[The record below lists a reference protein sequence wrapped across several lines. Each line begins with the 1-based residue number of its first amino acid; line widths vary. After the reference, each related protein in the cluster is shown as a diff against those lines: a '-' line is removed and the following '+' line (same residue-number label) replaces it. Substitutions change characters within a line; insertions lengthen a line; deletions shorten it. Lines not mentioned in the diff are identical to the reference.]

1 VSELTPAASRT
12 TRSLSSG
19 VLGVL
24 VFAATEATLFGTLIA
39 TYFYLRLNAD
49 RWPPEGV
56 EEPTVALP
64 IAITAAL
71 VLTTAPVL
79 LAAVAAARGRRA
91 SAWLLVLGAALIQAG
106 YLAWQI
112 VLYFDDLSKFGPD
125 ETTYGSIYFT
135 LLGTHHIHVAIGLL
149 LDLWV
154 LVRLAAGLTPYRV
167 STVRVVAIYWVL
179 VNAIAVLVTATQV
192 SAA

>member
-12 TRSLSSG
+12 RSPSSA

-49 RWPPEGV
+49 RWPPQGV
-56 EEPTVALP
+56 EAPAVALP
-64 IAITAAL
+64 VALTAAL

-79 LAAVAAARGRRA
+79 LAAVAAARGRRGA
-91 SAWLLVLGAALIQAG
+91 AWLLVLGATVVQAG

-112 VLYFDDLSKFGPD
+112 VLYFDDLSKFAPD

-154 LVRLAAGLTPYRV
+154 LARVAAGLTSYRV
-167 STVRVVAIYWVL
+167 TTVRVVAIYWVL
-179 VNAIAVLVTATQV
+179 VNAVAVLVTATQV

>member
-1 VSELTPAASRT
+1 MTELTPAASRP
-12 TRSLSSG
+12 RSPSSG
-19 VLGVL
+19 ILGVL

-49 RWPPEGV
+49 AWPPQGV
-56 EEPTVALP
+56 EAPALALPVAL
-64 IAITAAL
+64 TAAL
-71 VLTTAPVL
+71 VLTTAPLL
-79 LAAVAAARGRRA
+79 LAAAAAARGRRA
-91 SAWLLVLGAALIQAG
+91 RAWLLVLGATVVQAG

-112 VLYFDDLSKFGPD
+112 VLYFDDLSKFAPD

-154 LVRLAAGLTPYRV
+154 LARVAAGLTSYRV
-167 STVRVVAIYWVL
+167 TTVRVVAIYWVL
-179 VNAIAVLVTATQV
+179 VNAVAVLVTATQV

>member
-1 VSELTPAASRT
+1 VSELTPAASRS
-12 TRSLSSG
+12 RSPSSG
-19 VLGVL
+19 ILGVL

-49 RWPPEGV
+49 AWPPQGV
-56 EEPTVALP
+56 EAPAVALP
-64 IAITAAL
+64 VALTAAL
-71 VLTTAPVL
+71 VLTTAPLL
-79 LAAVAAARGRRA
+79 LAAAAAARGRRA
-91 SAWLLVLGAALIQAG
+91 SAWLLVLGATVVQAG

-112 VLYFDDLSKFGPD
+112 VLYFDDLSKFAPD

-149 LDLWV
+149 LNLWV
-154 LVRLAAGLTPYRV
+154 LARLAAGLTSYRV
-167 STVRVVAIYWVL
+167 TTVRVVAIYWAL
-179 VNAIAVLVTATQV
+179 VNAVAVLVTATQV

>member
-1 VSELTPAASRT
+1 VSELTPAASRP
-12 TRSLSSG
+12 RSPSSG
-19 VLGVL
+19 ILGVL

-49 RWPPEGV
+49 RWPPQGV
-56 EEPTVALP
+56 EAPAVALP
-64 IAITAAL
+64 VALTAAL

-79 LAAVAAARGRRA
+79 LAAVAAARGRRGA
-91 SAWLLVLGAALIQAG
+91 AWLLVLGATVVQAG

-112 VLYFDDLSKFGPD
+112 VLYFDDLSKFAPD

-149 LDLWV
+149 LDVWV
-154 LVRLAAGLTPYRV
+154 LMRLAAGLTSYRV
-167 STVRVVAIYWVL
+167 TTVRVVAVYWVL
-179 VNAIAVLVTATQV
+179 VNAVAVLVTATQV

>member
-1 VSELTPAASRT
+1 VSELTPAASRP
-12 TRSLSSG
+12 RSPSSG
-19 VLGVL
+19 ILGVL

-49 RWPPEGV
+49 AWPPQGV
-56 EEPTVALP
+56 EAPALALPVAL
-64 IAITAAL
+64 TAAL
-71 VLTTAPVL
+71 VLTTAPLL
-79 LAAVAAARGRRA
+79 LAATAAARGRRA
-91 SAWLLVLGAALIQAG
+91 RAWLLVLGATVVQAG

-112 VLYFDDLSKFGPD
+112 VLYFDDLSKFAPD

-149 LDLWV
+149 LDVWV
-154 LVRLAAGLTPYRV
+154 LMRLAAGLTSYRV
-167 STVRVVAIYWVL
+167 TTVRVVAVYWVL
-179 VNAIAVLVTATQV
+179 VNAVAVLVTATQV

>member
-1 VSELTPAASRT
+1 VSELTPAASRP
-12 TRSLSSG
+12 RSPSSG
-19 VLGVL
+19 ILGVL

-49 RWPPEGV
+49 AWPPQGV
-56 EEPTVALP
+56 EAPAVALP
-64 IAITAAL
+64 GALTAAL
-71 VLTTAPVL
+71 VLTTAPLL
-79 LAAVAAARGRRA
+79 LAAAAAARGRRA
-91 SAWLLVLGAALIQAG
+91 RAWLLVLGATVVQAG

-112 VLYFDDLSKFGPD
+112 VLYFDDLSKFAPD

-154 LVRLAAGLTPYRV
+154 LARLAAGLTSYRV
-167 STVRVVAIYWVL
+167 TTSAWSRSTGCSSTR
-179 VNAIAVLVTATQV
+179 
-192 SAA
+192 SPCS

>member
-1 VSELTPAASRT
+1 MSELPPAASRP
-12 TRSLSSG
+12 RSPSSG
-19 VLGVL
+19 ILGVL

-49 RWPPEGV
+49 AWPPQGV
-56 EEPTVALP
+56 EAPALALPVAL
-64 IAITAAL
+64 TAAL
-71 VLTTAPVL
+71 VLTTAPLL
-79 LAAVAAARGRRA
+79 LAAAAAARGRRA
-91 SAWLLVLGAALIQAG
+91 RAWLLVLGATVVQAG

-112 VLYFDDLSKFGPD
+112 VLYFDDLSKFAPD

-154 LVRLAAGLTPYRV
+154 LARVAAGLTSYRV
-167 STVRVVAIYWVL
+167 TTVRVVAIYWVL
-179 VNAIAVLVTATQV
+179 VNAVAVLVTATQV

>member
-1 VSELTPAASRT
+1 MTELTPAASRP
-12 TRSLSSG
+12 RSPSSG
-19 VLGVL
+19 ILGVL

-39 TYFYLRLNAD
+39 TYVYLRLNAD
-49 RWPPEGV
+49 RWPPQGV
-56 EEPTVALP
+56 EAPAVALP
-64 IAITAAL
+64 VALTAAL

-79 LAAVAAARGRRA
+79 LAAVAAARGRRGA
-91 SAWLLVLGAALIQAG
+91 AWLLVLGATVVQAG

-112 VLYFDDLSKFGPD
+112 VLYFDDLSKFAPD

-149 LDLWV
+149 LDVWV
-154 LVRLAAGLTPYRV
+154 LMRLAAGLTSYRV
-167 STVRVVAIYWVL
+167 TTVRVVAVYWVL
-179 VNAIAVLVTATQV
+179 VNAVAVLVTATQV

>member
-1 VSELTPAASRT
+1 VSELTPAASRP
-12 TRSLSSG
+12 RSPSSG
-19 VLGVL
+19 ILGVL

-49 RWPPEGV
+49 AWPPQGV
-56 EEPTVALP
+56 EAPAVALP
-64 IAITAAL
+64 GALTAAL
-71 VLTTAPVL
+71 VLTTAPLL
-79 LAAVAAARGRRA
+79 LAAAAAARGRRA
-91 SAWLLVLGAALIQAG
+91 RAWLLVLGATVVQAG

-112 VLYFDDLSKFGPD
+112 VLYFDDLSKFAPD

-154 LVRLAAGLTPYRV
+154 LARLAAGLTSYRV
-167 STVRVVAIYWVL
+167 TTVRVVAIYWVL
-179 VNAIAVLVTATQV
+179 VNAVAVLVTATQV

>member
-1 VSELTPAASRT
+1 MSELTPAASRP
-12 TRSLSSG
+12 RSPSSG
-19 VLGVL
+19 ILGVL

-49 RWPPEGV
+49 AWPPQGV
-56 EEPTVALP
+56 EAPALALPVAL
-64 IAITAAL
+64 TAAL
-71 VLTTAPVL
+71 VLTTAPLL
-79 LAAVAAARGRRA
+79 LAAAAAARGRRA
-91 SAWLLVLGAALIQAG
+91 RAWLLVLGATVVQAG

-112 VLYFDDLSKFGPD
+112 VLYFDDLSKFAPD

-154 LVRLAAGLTPYRV
+154 LARVAAGLTSYRV
-167 STVRVVAIYWVL
+167 TTVRVVAIYWVL
-179 VNAIAVLVTATQV
+179 VNAVAVLVTATQV

>member
-1 VSELTPAASRT
+1 VSELTPAASRP
-12 TRSLSSG
+12 RSPSSG
-19 VLGVL
+19 ILGVL

-49 RWPPEGV
+49 AWPPQGV
-56 EEPTVALP
+56 EAPALARPVAL
-64 IAITAAL
+64 TAAL
-71 VLTTAPVL
+71 VLTTAPLL
-79 LAAVAAARGRRA
+79 LAAAAAARGRRA
-91 SAWLLVLGAALIQAG
+91 RAWLLVLGATVVQAG

-112 VLYFDDLSKFGPD
+112 VLYFDDLSKFAPD

-154 LVRLAAGLTPYRV
+154 LARVAAGLTSYRV
-167 STVRVVAIYWVL
+167 TTVRVVAIYWVL
-179 VNAIAVLVTATQV
+179 VNAVAVLVTATQV

>member
-1 VSELTPAASRT
+1 MSELTPAASRP
-12 TRSLSSG
+12 RSPSSG
-19 VLGVL
+19 ILGVL

-49 RWPPEGV
+49 AWPPQGV
-56 EEPTVALP
+56 EAPALALPVAL
-64 IAITAAL
+64 TAAL
-71 VLTTAPVL
+71 VLTTAPLL
-79 LAAVAAARGRRA
+79 LAAAAAARGRRA
-91 SAWLLVLGAALIQAG
+91 RAWLLVLGATVAQAG

-112 VLYFDDLSKFGPD
+112 VLYFDDLSKFAPD

-154 LVRLAAGLTPYRV
+154 LARVAAGLTSYRV
-167 STVRVVAIYWVL
+167 TTVRVVAIYWVL
-179 VNAIAVLVTATQV
+179 VNAVAVLVTATQV

>member
-1 VSELTPAASRT
+1 MTELTPAASRP
-12 TRSLSSG
+12 RSPSSG
-19 VLGVL
+19 ILGVL

-49 RWPPEGV
+49 RWPPQGV
-56 EEPTVALP
+56 EAPAVALP
-64 IAITAAL
+64 VALTAAL

-79 LAAVAAARGRRA
+79 LAAVAAARGRRGA
-91 SAWLLVLGAALIQAG
+91 AWLLVLGATVVQAG

-112 VLYFDDLSKFGPD
+112 VLYFDDLSKFAPD

-154 LVRLAAGLTPYRV
+154 LARVAAGLTSYRV
-167 STVRVVAIYWVL
+167 TTVRVVAIYWVL
-179 VNAIAVLVTATQV
+179 VNAVAVLVTATQV

>member
-1 VSELTPAASRT
+1 MSELTPAASRP
-12 TRSLSSG
+12 RSPSSG
-19 VLGVL
+19 ILGVL

-49 RWPPEGV
+49 AWPPQGV
-56 EEPTVALP
+56 EAPAVALP
-64 IAITAAL
+64 GALTAAL
-71 VLTTAPVL
+71 VLTTAPLL
-79 LAAVAAARGRRA
+79 LAAAAAARGRRA
-91 SAWLLVLGAALIQAG
+91 RAWLLVLGATVVQAG

-112 VLYFDDLSKFGPD
+112 VLYFDDLSKFAPD

-154 LVRLAAGLTPYRV
+154 LARLAAGLTSYRV
-167 STVRVVAIYWVL
+167 TTVRVVAIYWVL
-179 VNAIAVLVTATQV
+179 VNAVAVLVTATQV

>member
-1 VSELTPAASRT
+1 MTELTPAASRP
-12 TRSLSSG
+12 RSPSSG
-19 VLGVL
+19 ILGVL

-49 RWPPEGV
+49 RWPPQGV
-56 EEPTVALP
+56 EAPAVALP
-64 IAITAAL
+64 VALTAAL

-79 LAAVAAARGRRA
+79 LAAVAAARGRRGA
-91 SAWLLVLGAALIQAG
+91 AWLLVLGATVVQSG

-112 VLYFDDLSKFGPD
+112 VLYFDDLSKFAPD

-149 LDLWV
+149 LDVWV
-154 LVRLAAGLTPYRV
+154 LMRLAAGLTSYRV
-167 STVRVVAIYWVL
+167 TTVRVVAVYWVL
-179 VNAIAVLVTATQV
+179 VNAVAVLVTATQV

>member
-1 VSELTPAASRT
+1 MTELTPAASRP
-12 TRSLSSG
+12 RSPSSG
-19 VLGVL
+19 ILGVL

-49 RWPPEGV
+49 RWPPQGV
-56 EEPTVALP
+56 EAPAVALP
-64 IAITAAL
+64 VALTAAL

-79 LAAVAAARGRRA
+79 LAAVAAARGRRGA
-91 SAWLLVLGAALIQAG
+91 AWLLVLGATVVQAG

-112 VLYFDDLSKFGPD
+112 VLYFDDLSKFAPD

-149 LDLWV
+149 LDVWV
-154 LVRLAAGLTPYRV
+154 LMRLAAGLTSYRV
-167 STVRVVAIYWVL
+167 TTVRVVAVYWVL
-179 VNAIAVLVTATQV
+179 VNAVAVLVTATQV

>member
-1 VSELTPAASRT
+1 VSELTPAASRP
-12 TRSLSSG
+12 RSPSSG
-19 VLGVL
+19 ILGVL

-49 RWPPEGV
+49 AWPPQGV
-56 EEPTVALP
+56 EAPALALPVAL
-64 IAITAAL
+64 TAAL
-71 VLTTAPVL
+71 VLTTAPLL
-79 LAAVAAARGRRA
+79 LAAAAAARGRRA
-91 SAWLLVLGAALIQAG
+91 RAWLLVLGATVVQAG

-112 VLYFDDLSKFGPD
+112 VLYFDDLSKFAPD

-154 LVRLAAGLTPYRV
+154 LARLAAGLTSYRV
-167 STVRVVAIYWVL
+167 TTVRVVAIYWVL
-179 VNAIAVLVTATQV
+179 VNAVAVLVTATQV

>member
-1 VSELTPAASRT
+1 VSELPPVAGRE
-12 TRSLSSG
+12 RSPSSG
-19 VLGVL
+19 ILGVL

-39 TYFYLRLNAD
+39 TYFYLRLNTD

-56 EEPTVALP
+56 EPPAVALP
-64 IAITAAL
+64 IALCAAL
-71 VLTTAPVL
+71 VLTTAPML
-79 LAAVAAARGRRA
+79 LAALAAGRGRRGA
-91 SAWLLVLGAALIQAG
+91 AWLLVLGATVVQAG

-112 VLYFDDLSKFGPD
+112 VLYFSDLSKFAPD

-154 LVRLAAGLTPYRV
+154 LMRLAMGLNEYRV
-167 STVRVVAIYWVL
+167 ATVRVVAIYWVL
-179 VNAIAVLVTATQV
+179 VNAVAVLVTATQV

>member
-1 VSELTPAASRT
+1 VSELTPAASRSRT
-12 TRSLSSG
+12 PSSG
-19 VLGVL
+19 ILGVL

-49 RWPPEGV
+49 AWPPQGV
-56 EEPTVALP
+56 EAPAVALP
-64 IAITAAL
+64 VALTAAL
-71 VLTTAPVL
+71 VLTTAPLL
-79 LAAVAAARGRRA
+79 LAAAAAARGRRA
-91 SAWLLVLGAALIQAG
+91 SAWLLVLGATVVQAG

-112 VLYFDDLSKFGPD
+112 VLYFDDLSKFAPD

-149 LDLWV
+149 LNLWV
-154 LVRLAAGLTPYRV
+154 LARLAAGLTSYRV
-167 STVRVVAIYWVL
+167 TTVRVVAIYWAL
-179 VNAIAVLVTATQV
+179 VNAVAVLVTATQV

>member
-1 VSELTPAASRT
+1 MTELTPAASRP
-12 TRSLSSG
+12 RSPSSG
-19 VLGVL
+19 ILGVL

-49 RWPPEGV
+49 RWPPQGV
-56 EEPTVALP
+56 EAPAVALP
-64 IAITAAL
+64 VALTAAL

-79 LAAVAAARGRRA
+79 LAAVAAARGRRGA
-91 SAWLLVLGAALIQAG
+91 AWLLVLGATVVQAG

-112 VLYFDDLSKFGPD
+112 VLYFDDLSKFAPD

-149 LDLWV
+149 LDVWV
-154 LVRLAAGLTPYRV
+154 LMRLAAGLTSYRV
-167 STVRVVAIYWVL
+167 TTVRVVAVYWVL
-179 VNAIAVLVTATQV
+179 VNAVAVLVTATQV
-192 SAA
+192 LAA

>member
-1 VSELTPAASRT
+1 MSEVMPAASRP
-12 TRSLSSG
+12 RSPSSG
-19 VLGVL
+19 ILGVL

-49 RWPPEGV
+49 RWPPQGV
-56 EEPTVALP
+56 EAPAVALP
-64 IAITAAL
+64 VALTAAL

-79 LAAVAAARGRRA
+79 LAAVAAARGRRGA
-91 SAWLLVLGAALIQAG
+91 AWLLVLGATVVQAG

-112 VLYFDDLSKFGPD
+112 VLYFDDLSKFAPD

-149 LDLWV
+149 LDVWV
-154 LVRLAAGLTPYRV
+154 LMRLAAGLTSYRV
-167 STVRVVAIYWVL
+167 TTVRVVAVYWVL
-179 VNAIAVLVTATQV
+179 VNAVAVLVTATQV